1 MGTLIG
7 LKAFAAAV
15 LGGIGSVVGA
25 VLGGLI
31 IGFTEVVVVAFF
43 PDLSGFKDAFAFIFL
58 VFILL
63 FRPTGILGINFE
75 RVGFN
80 DG

>member
-43 PDLSGFKDAFAFIFL
+43 QIYQALKMHL
-58 VFILL
+58 LL
-63 FRPTGILGINFE
+63 FFWCLYCYLGLREF
-75 RVGFN
+75 
-80 DG
+80 

>member
-31 IGFTEVVVVAFF
+31 IGFTEVVVVAF
-43 PDLSGFKDAFAFIFL
+43 SRFIRL
-58 VFILL
+58 
-63 FRPTGILGINFE
+63 
-75 RVGFN
+75 
-80 DG
+80 